1 VAEEQSPGGEVAGS
15 RTGTLENPEQHNY
28 VPGHVIPV
36 LEEEFADFDTAA
48 ARFMRGDM
56 PVEEFDGVLRPQG
69 IYGQRQPDVQM
80 IRVKVP
86 FGGITPDQLDAFA
99 DVIDRYA
106 PLKKGHITTRQCIQV
121 HHLPLVDLTP
131 LMRDLGE
138 FGLSSREGCGNTVRN
153 VTGDPR
159 AGVSPDELFDP
170 TPYAAAYARYFVR
183 KEVGQLMPRKF
194 KTAFAATDADLVI
207 TGIHDGGFIPRVR
220 VIDGTP
226 VRGFEMRIGGGTSI
240 MPRVAPVVFDF
251 LEADNGEYLKATEA
265 VLRVYDSRDELRKNR
280 ARARIKVLVD
290 QIGADGLR
298 ALVEEELRGDWVNER
313 DYSFSVEE
321 FTADEESQA
330 LAQPAPT
337 ALQAP
342 EGDADF
348 QRFLATNVIAQRQA
362 GFSTV
367 EVRIPRGDLTPQ
379 QFRQIADIVREYS
392 AGYARTT
399 IRQNIMLRWV
409 RNDAVYGLWLRL
421 REIGLDGY
429 GADQIEDVVSC
440 PGSDSC
446 RLSITSSMG
455 LNRAIEERMIELG
468 IDDPLT
474 RRIRIKISGCPNG
487 CSQHHIA
494 DIGFYGAS
502 LKVGDRTIP
511 AYVPHVG
518 GRFEGGA
525 VAMGA
530 RLKVRLPAKR
540 VPDAVTRWLEMY
552 EDERHEAEAFPA
564 FVDRVGTGAFEA
576 AVADLA
582 LPVEYGPDTVDQ
594 FIDWSRTEEFAIA
607 RGKD

>member
-1 VAEEQSPGGEVAGS
+1 
-15 RTGTLENPEQHNY
+15 
-28 VPGHVIPV
+28 
-36 LEEEFADFDTAA
+36 
-48 ARFMRGDM
+48 MC
-56 PVEEFDGVLRPQG
+56 RP
-69 IYGQRQPDVQM
+69 
-80 IRVKVP
+80 K
-86 FGGITPDQLDAFA
+86 
-99 DVIDRYA
+99 
-106 PLKKGHITTRQCIQV
+106 
-121 HHLPLVDLTP
+121 
-131 LMRDLGE
+131 
-138 FGLSSREGCGNTVRN
+138 
-153 VTGDPR
+153 PR
-159 AGVSPDELFDP
+159 
-170 TPYAAAYARYFVR
+170 
-183 KEVGQLMPRKF
+183 
-194 KTAFAATDADLVI
+194 
-207 TGIHDGGFIPRVR
+207 
-220 VIDGTP
+220 
-226 VRGFEMRIGGGTSI
+226 
-240 MPRVAPVVFDF
+240 
-251 LEADNGEYLKATEA
+251 
-265 VLRVYDSRDELRKNR
+265 RDELRKNR

-321 FTADEESQA
+321 FTADEESHA
-330 LAQPAPT
+330 LSQPAPT
-337 ALQAP
+337 ASQAP

-379 QFRQIADIVREYS
+379 QFRQIADLVREYS

-409 RNDAVYGLWLRL
+409 RDESVYGLWLRL
-421 REIGLDGY
+421 REIGFDGY

-455 LNRAIEERMIELG
+455 LNRAIEERMIELE

-502 LKVGDRTIP
+502 LKVGDRTLP

-518 GRFEGGA
+518 GRFERGE

-552 EDERHEAEAFPA
+552 EGERQDDEAFPA
-564 FVDRVGTGAFEA
+564 FVDRVGTGVFEA

-582 LPVEYGPDTVDQ
+582 LPVEYSPDTVDQ
-594 FIDWSRTEEFAIA
+594 FIDWNRTEEFAIA